1 MRRATIGSIVA
12 LGFLAAFEVHAQT
25 QTWDQ
30 AKVTSLAGELTNAV
44 SGLRDSLRNSAQWQI
59 WTEADDSLYG
69 IAEDLRMMESEA
81 ISLNA
86 DLAKGEGMKQTQP
99 AYMRVQQIH
108 RELAQYKGQVD
119 VGAFLAPPLAKAKA
133 VLAQLAVYYPAQP
146 KLAAI

>member
-30 AKVTSLAGELTNAV
+30 AKVTSLAGDLANAV
-44 SGLRDSLRNSAQWQI
+44 SGLRDSLRSSAQWQV
-59 WTEADDSLYG
+59 WSETDESLYG
-69 IAEDLRMMESEA
+69 IAEDLRMIESEA
-81 ISLNA
+81 MSLNA

-146 KLAAI
+146 KLVQ